1 MKRQKLIGLF
11 AACACAA
18 IAGVGVMGINTAA
31 AAGQAVAGVD
41 VSSFRMAYGASVRF
55 KAKDGKNGIR
65 FEATMSKTKY
75 EELEKLE
82 NNTEKTVQ
90 VNYGMLIVPY
100 DMVKTNA
107 LTPEN
112 VFSAGGVYCVE
123 DSETCKCGKT
133 HIASVTY
140 EKLSDTVTT
149 DTVVNL
155 RGSLVDI
162 LESNLTREFVGAG
175 YIEYVVDG
183 VSSYVMAANALDEA
197 GTEGS
202 ESLANN
208 TRSMTYVA
216 QLAIEDNADDSNN
229 TLQTSYV
236 TPLLKREY
244 PYTVNHYLPDGEGG
258 YQAAKTETLYGKL
271 GDQVA
276 ASNIAKSSIKNE
288 ADYKEYATYGF
299 DTNVAGANVSSTLYA
314 NGRTQLNCYYV
325 ERDTMLF
332 DATNPNDVSFM
343 AEKYGATADS
353 ETATDAGYYYETLAD
368 GYTDKNGTTKTNVM
382 KLEMN
387 KAGLTSWGAGYFTLP
402 LDEAKY
408 NEATDANWDYI
419 TFRMCVTV
427 EKASFTK
434 TAINM
439 FSTNVYLGS
448 LPLNEWVEFTVAKST
463 LNNFGSALL
472 DSSAEARMDK
482 TAFDKAF
489 KERTVTNPEVFFY
502 TNDDAL
508 KGFAVSNLPTT
519 ATVDGAPIVT
529 YYIENIE
536 WGVDCTA
543 PEIVS
548 VNKAVEGIPY
558 IPEVTVKDD
567 IVPNTEYNKKTT
579 GPVVTKELYVE
590 DENGVRKPLT
600 PAADGSYTL
609 EKDGK
614 YILAVTAD
622 DFAVTNL
629 PGNILYQ
636 EIAIPVRSATEIV
649 TIDDKYDLSSL
660 SAPDKPV
667 DTSYKNTEGETV
679 SLRDIIT
686 PEISYLASYTDANG
700 VTKEGVAQYVS
711 RRAIH
716 ANGTSTYKYG
726 AWFYLNLSEV
736 EAQAVWE
743 AFSDDTTTFTLTM
756 TLCIDDSA
764 STKKATMAMKN
775 TMTNSGTTVYYQDNQ
790 WITLTFTE
798 SDILTAS
805 GTSSYFAKKETALK
819 ALTGETEFFYLNNLV
834 ADATG
839 ASMTIY
845 VDSISYSVTANA

>member
-258 YQAAKTETLYGKL
+258 WQAAKTETLYGKL

-325 ERDTMLF
+325 AKNTMLF
-332 DATNPNDVSFM
+332 EATNEADRTALIN
-343 AEKYGATADS
+343 KYGATADS
-353 ETATDAGYYYETLAD
+353 ETATEAGYYYEYMTD
-368 GYTDKNGTTKTNVM
+368 GYTDKAGTTKTNVM

-387 KAGLTSWGAGYFTLP
+387 QTGASQYGAGFFMFPVTA
-402 LDEAKY
+402 EKMQVA
-408 NEATDANWDYI
+408 ADANWDYMTMRACI
-419 TFRMCVTV
+419 VAEDESVT
-427 EKASFTK
+427 ATS
-434 TAINM
+434 INL
-439 FSTNVYLGS
+439 FSTNSPVAFDV
-448 LPLNEWVEFTVAKST
+448 PLNTWVDIVISKAS
-463 LNNFGSALL
+463 LNNYGSVVVGSDVTFG
-472 DSSAEARMDK
+472 ERMDK
-482 TAFDKAF
+482 ANFDARF
-489 KERTVTNPEVFFY
+489 KNNVITKNGALFY
-502 TNDDAL
+502 TNSIQGAYDETN
-508 KGFAVSNLPTT
+508 GVFTYLPSM
-519 ATVDGAPIVT
+519 T

-548 VNKAVEGIPY
+548 VNKAVEGVPY
-558 IPEVTVKDD
+558 IPEVTVADD
-567 IVPNTEYNKKTT
+567 IVPNLVWNSSSITRPIVTTTMYAVNGEERTE
-579 GPVVTKELYVE
+579 
-590 DENGVRKPLT
+590 LT
-600 PAADGSYTL
+600 PAADGSYAL
-609 EKDGK
+609 EKGSK
-614 YILAVTAD
+614 YVLAVTAD
-622 DFAVTNL
+622 DKSSDNVA
-629 PGNILYQ
+629 GNVLYQ

-649 TIDDKYDLSSL
+649 TIDDKYDIFRMQEKLINQNTKRDDGTWFYDYIQSEVSYL
-660 SAPDKPV
+660 SA
-667 DTSYKNTEGETV
+667 YK
-679 SLRDIIT
+679 
-686 PEISYLASYTDANG
+686 DANG

-711 RRAIH
+711 RRQVH

-726 AWFYLNLSEV
+726 AWFYLNLSEA

-798 SDILTAS
+798 SDILAAS

-819 ALTGETEFFYLNNLV
+819 ALTGESYFFYLNNLA

-839 ASMTIY
+839 ASVTIY